1 MTEPLDHVVVNTLRG
16 MEAAAEIFAALGF
29 TLTPLGR
36 HSLGSINH
44 LMVAQGAYL
53 ELVGV
58 PIEGKQRQEVLDS
71 PFGLNGLVFRSA
83 DIEATHRRLE
93 KAKLS
98 PFEPVAFSRP
108 VEIDGE
114 TKEASFRTVRAPNGL
129 FPAGRVYFCQH
140 LTPEFVWRGEWMS
153 HPNGFLG
160 FDRIEVASLAPEADA
175 RLYAA
180 AAGSAPE
187 PHGDGWRVM
196 TDSFAID
203 VVPGEAPRFTA
214 LGLRFDGL
222 EAIGGFARAVAGV
235 VRGAVD
241 GAVGAVWTEA
251 GPDGVAILEIS
262 SLDLRMECR
271 SA

>member
-29 TLTPLGR
+29 RLTPLGR

-44 LMVAQGAYL
+44 LMVAPGAYL

-58 PIEGKQRQEVLDS
+58 PNEGKQRQEVLDS

-93 KAKLS
+93 NAKLS
-98 PFEPVAFSRP
+98 PFEPVSFSRP

-114 TKEASFRTVRAPNGL
+114 AKEASFRTVRAPNGL

-140 LTPEFVWRGEWMS
+140 LTPEFVWRDEWLS
-153 HPNGFLG
+153 HPNGFCG
-160 FDRIEVASLAPEADA
+160 FDRIEVASLAPEADG

-187 PHGDGWRVM
+187 PHGDGWRVI
-196 TDSFAID
+196 SEGFAID
-203 VVPGEAPRFTA
+203 VVAGEAPRFTT

-222 EAIGGFARAVAGV
+222 DALADSARAT
-235 VRGAVD
+235 D
-241 GAVGAVWTEA
+241 GAVWTDA
-251 GPDGVAILEIS
+251 GPDGVAILEIP